1 MTGRTHIAASISLI
15 SVLPVTPA
23 TITGLFIGAI
33 LPDID
38 VEGATITRYLPKIPV
53 EHRTITHSILAL
65 VVVAFFANIVS
76 TQFGV
81 GMAMGYL
88 SHLVLDAMTPTGI
101 PLLYPLNKK
110 RYFRFPITIS
120 TGSTLELMFFIVLVI
135 IDVFVYKGVLAKIL

>member
-1 MTGRTHIAASISLI
+1 MTGRTHIAASISLV
-15 SVLPVTPA
+15 SVLPPTPA

-38 VEGATITRYLPKIPV
+38 VEGATITRYLPRIPV

-65 VVVAFFANIVS
+65 AVVMFFANIVS

-88 SHLVLDAMTPTGI
+88 SHLVLDAMTPTGV
-101 PLLYPLNKK
+101 PLLYPFNKK
-110 RYFRFPITIS
+110 RHFRFPLTIH
-120 TGSTLELMFFIVLVI
+120 TGSTMELMFFVVLVI
-135 IDVFVYKGVLAKIL
+135 IDVFVYKSVLTKIL